1 MNYRDGQ
8 KQQVLS
14 ENSSLF
20 YVVFTWWWSCSNS
33 LIVTGWVS
41 CLHTN
46 ICETQ
51 RCASF
56 QLHYL
61 ILLVFTTMKNTTH
74 NMAPVLSVWLFS
86 RYMLLIIT
94 EPGIQTN
101 TSEFNSDLF
110 ACAKV
115 LVSWAFIQRDSVER
129 YRKCGRKKRGRPAAK
144 DLRLVCRRGLC
155 TLNLFS
161 TCLSV
166 SRNYWTDFHLT
177 WMEDESQCTLDHVI
191 FCCGGISS
199 HFLKRWQIMCGS
211 GWEQFHSAPTMKID
225 GNSCWEG
232 WNTVVSV
239 WVGLKVRLLD

>member
-46 ICETQ
+46 ICKTQ

-74 NMAPVLSVWLFS
+74 NMAPVLSAWLFS

-94 EPGIQTN
+94 EPDIQTN

-129 YRKCGRKKRGRPAAK
+129 YRKCGRKKED
-144 DLRLVCRRGLC
+144 DLQRRTSGWSVDEASAR
-155 TLNLFS
+155 S
-161 TCLSV
+161 TCFQRVYLSV
-166 SRNYWTDFHLT
+166 SRNYWTDFHFT

-211 GWEQFHSAPTMKID
+211 GWEQFHSAPTMKSD

-232 WNTVVSV
+232 
-239 WVGLKVRLLD
+239 

>member
-1 MNYRDGQ
+1 
-8 KQQVLS
+8 
-14 ENSSLF
+14 
-20 YVVFTWWWSCSNS
+20 
-33 LIVTGWVS
+33 
-41 CLHTN
+41 
-46 ICETQ
+46 
-51 RCASF
+51 
-56 QLHYL
+56 
-61 ILLVFTTMKNTTH
+61 MKSTTH
-74 NMAPVLSVWLFS
+74 NMAPVLSAWLFS

-94 EPGIQTN
+94 EPDIQTN

-129 YRKCGRKKRGRPAAK
+129 YRKCGRKKED
-144 DLRLVCRRGLC
+144 DLQRRTSGWSVDEASAR
-155 TLNLFS
+155 S
-161 TCLSV
+161 TCFQRVYLSV
-166 SRNYWTDFHLT
+166 SRNYWTDFHFT

-239 WVGLKVRLLD
+239 WVGLKVRLLDWEAANLSDKLVKCLNRRFLIWRLWWSRAVTFRFGLYVLTVFSSTSESSTSTFVLL